1 MSQSQRQRDDQAD
14 RDSAGPAVVFHLLGT
29 IDYDACDRLQRRLI
43 DGANLRD
50 DGRIEVLLCEHSPII
65 TVGRRGSRR
74 HIRIGSDEL
83 RRRQWEVRWVAR
95 GGGGVLHAPGQLAI
109 HAVVPLRWHGWTL
122 AGYQRRLSDGLA
134 AALGQLNA
142 VVEPDAAHGLS
153 GRTGQIVHLGV
164 GVRDGVAHH
173 GAFLNVNPTFSDF
186 QAIETMPPIR
196 TSTGPRGAMSSLL
209 AEHRQPVRMA
219 SVRAAVTEHLAAAF
233 GCDHYHIYTGHP
245 LLPKPRAASSSL
257 ARYAGRGPG

>member
-1 MSQSQRQRDDQAD
+1 MTQFTSHCDKPSD
-14 RDSAGPAVVFHLLGT
+14 RDHAGPTVVFYLLGT
-29 IDYDACDRLQRRLI
+29 IDYDACDQLQRRLI

-65 TVGRRGSRR
+65 TVGRRGSRQ
-74 HIRIGSDEL
+74 HIRISSDEL
-83 RRRQWEVRWVAR
+83 RRRRWEVRWVAR
-95 GGGGVLHAPGQLAI
+95 GGGGVLHGPGQLAI
-109 HAVVPLRWHGWTL
+109 HAIVPLRWHGWSI
-122 AGYQRRLSDGLA
+122 AGYQRRLSDGLT
-134 AALGQLNA
+134 AALAQLNA
-142 VVEPDAAHGLS
+142 VVAPDAAHGLS

-173 GAFLNVNPTFSDF
+173 GAFLNVNPTLADF
-186 QAIETMPPIR
+186 HSLESLPPDPANVGRR
-196 TSTGPRGAMSSLL
+196 TSMSSLL

-245 LLPKPRAASSSL
+245 LLRKPRD
-257 ARYAGRGPG
+257 RVIT